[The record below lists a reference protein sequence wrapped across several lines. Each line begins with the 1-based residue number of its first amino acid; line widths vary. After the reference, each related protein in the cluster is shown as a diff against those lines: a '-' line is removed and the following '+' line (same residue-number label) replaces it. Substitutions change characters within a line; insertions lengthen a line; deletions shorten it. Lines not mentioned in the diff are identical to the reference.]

1 MEHKCYDKYSIW
13 VYINY
18 EKDNSKATQIVTF
31 DPNCYTAT
39 SQILAE
45 LGKLDYVRDRYD
57 FIASVEVYFSN
68 GILDT
73 CYPSQDQS
81 EWKITRSLVED
92 PDKATFQEY
101 TKKGA
106 VEWQWL

>member
-1 MEHKCYDKYSIW
+1 MEHKCYDKKSIW

-18 EKDNSKATQIVTF
+18 KEDNNKTTQIVAF

-45 LGKLDYVRDRYD
+45 VSKLNYVRDRYNLVT
-57 FIASVEVYFSN
+57 SVEVYFSN
-68 GILDT
+68 GIVDT
-73 CYPSQDQS
+73 CCPPQGQS
-81 EWKITRSLVED
+81 EWKITRSLAED
-92 PDKATFQEY
+92 PDKFTFQEY